1 MDIAVPASPSP
12 PPSSASSLETALQHH
27 LAQRYD
33 EAEVLYRRIIAEQP
47 LQAAPKYWLGFM
59 LQQRD
64 RLDEAYALICASLE
78 LDASH
83 AVRHYNFGILLA
95 RMDKTEQA
103 VQAFLNAIALD
114 RSNYFSWTNLGALYE
129 KSGDVDKAEKSYLV
143 ATELDP
149 HCPDAYYLLSA
160 LYVLQERFPEAKC
173 FHCLGFAAGPPAGKS
188 PIKLSMAYF
197 ELGRVDDAIALIDDW
212 LAEQPDHPE
221 AQHLAIAYKGL
232 PAPQRCSDAYVES
245 TFDGFAESFDDI
257 LAKLKYTGPQAL
269 ADELQAAAFPQAA
282 FDTLDLGCGTG
293 LNGAHLKAVSSL
305 LTGVDL
311 SQGMLDQ
318 ASLKATYDRLVKAEI
333 CSFLAEAEHGY
344 KHQYKRQYDLIACID
359 TLIYFGAL
367 EEIVQLMARNLK
379 PGGWLILTTEKL
391 AADSATAA
399 SNSLLK
405 SHLNISG
412 RYSHAESY
420 LRNLLSVN
428 RLELHSLRELTI
440 RMEAGM
446 PIPGQIMRARKLQI
460 S

>member
-12 PPSSASSLETALQHH
+12 SSGSPLETALQHH

-33 EAEVLYRRIIAEQP
+33 EAEALYRRIIAEQP

-103 VQAFLNAIALD
+103 VQAFLNALALD

-129 KSGDVDKAEKSYLV
+129 KSGDLDKAEKSYLV

-149 HCPDAYYLLSA
+149 NCPDAYYLLSA
-160 LYVLQERFPEAKC
+160 LYVVQERFPEAKC
-173 FHCLGFAAGPPAGKS
+173 FHCLGFAAGPAAGKS
-188 PIKLSMAYF
+188 RIKLSMAYF

-245 TFDGFAESFDDI
+245 TFDDFAESFDSM
-257 LAKLKYTGPQAL
+257 LAKLKYAGPQAL

-293 LNGAHLKAVSSL
+293 LGGVHLKAVSSL

-333 CSFLAEAEHGY
+333 CGFLGEAEH
-344 KHQYKRQYDLIACID
+344 QYDLIVCID

-379 PGGWLILTTEKL
+379 PGGWVILTTEKL

-420 LRNLLSVN
+420 LRNLLSAN